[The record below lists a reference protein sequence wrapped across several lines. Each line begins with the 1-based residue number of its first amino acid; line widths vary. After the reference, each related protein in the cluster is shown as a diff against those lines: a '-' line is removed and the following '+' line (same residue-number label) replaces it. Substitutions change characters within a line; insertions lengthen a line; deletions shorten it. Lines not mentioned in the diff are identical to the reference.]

1 MKELKPVERDWVLI
15 REDYPIV
22 RQELFQY
29 DLIELLRSGLADLA
43 YLVDALFIQVDG
55 DDIDEDLQ

>member
-55 DDIDEDLQ
+55 DDIDEDL